1 MRINLRFKLPPFELH
16 RPKLGHLTTLPALD
30 TPKLQHCR
38 HENQLRLKL
47 PPFEL
52 HRPWFGHL
60 TTLLALDMPKLQ
72 HCFHKR
78 PSPRKRPVQVLLKM
92 IEYGGRSYSRS
103 AVVGS

>member
-72 HCFHKR
+72 HCLFEVGR
-78 PSPRKRPVQVLLKM
+78 
-92 IEYGGRSYSRS
+92 GGQLARQ
-103 AVVGS
+103 